1 MAENKYL
8 TKIAIGPLT
17 LMGTAAASHLVQ
29 NLAMKKALHSK
40 RLAGY
45 LGKGFS
51 EGLQGTTDS
60 SWKETA
66 RRAFFGA
73 TLPEVNAMHSAAHA
87 AGTKMAPV
95 INGLSPKQKVG
106 LKWLASGKI
115 GKFKSKGFHKD
126 PKILGAYGLAKTLYP
141 GLQSAEHILR
151 TGVEVSKSKNPIL
164 NNLLPGL
171 AKGHSLRGTIQK
183 PGRPTATAGIVGGL
197 PMLVAE
203 PGLGVLNTVKNVS
216 QSQTA
221 QKLPYVGAAIHKVEN
236 YAVMDPLKTGLKN
249 PGKNYNR
256 FRDKAEEILISPMST
271 NIKRLGSTLSTAGK
285 NWYKKDTEL

>member
-8 TKIAIGPLT
+8 TKIAVGPLT
-17 LMGTAAASHLVQ
+17 LIGSAVASHLLQ
-29 NLAMKKALHSK
+29 NVAMKKALHSK

-45 LGKGFS
+45 VGKGFS
-51 EGLQGTTDS
+51 EGLRGTTDA

-66 RRAFFGA
+66 RRGFFGA

-87 AGTKMAPV
+87 AGTKMAPA
-95 INGLSPKQKVG
+95 INALSPKQKVG
-106 LKWLASGKI
+106 LKWLATGKVD
-115 GKFKSKGFHKD
+115 KFKAKGFHKD
-126 PKILGAYGLAKTLYP
+126 PKVLGAYGLAQALHP
-141 GLQSAEHILR
+141 SLPSAEHILR
-151 TGVEVSKSKNPIL
+151 TSGEVLKSKNPIL

-171 AKGHSLRGTIQK
+171 AKGHSLHGTIQK

-197 PMLVAE
+197 PMLIAE
-203 PGLGVLNTVKNVS
+203 PGLGVLNAVKNVS

-221 QKLPYVGAAIHKVEN
+221 KKLPYIGAGIHKVEN
-236 YAVMDPLKTGLKN
+236 YAVMDPLKTGLNN

-256 FRDKAEEILISPMST
+256 FRDKAEEFLISPMST
-271 NIKRLGSTLSTAGK
+271 NLKRLGSTLSNAPK